1 MVVIRY
7 RYIRL
12 NKRVARFTVAERKV
26 CILFLSSFLNKRRKM
41 WDDGGV
47 KKERKKKENNWGS
60 VLTRVKNEKW
70 KLRKETMNF
79 IVKSK
84 GCIN

>member
-1 MVVIRY
+1 MG
-7 RYIRL
+7 
-12 NKRVARFTVAERKV
+12 
-26 CILFLSSFLNKRRKM
+26 
-41 WDDGGV
+41 WGDGGGGDGEWSGV
-47 KKERKKKENNWGS
+47 KKEKLGWKKENNWGS

>member
-1 MVVIRY
+1 MGW
-7 RYIRL
+7 
-12 NKRVARFTVAERKV
+12 
-26 CILFLSSFLNKRRKM
+26 C
-41 WDDGGV
+41 GGV
-47 KKERKKKENNWGS
+47 KKESRKKKYEENNWGS